1 MRSSPPLVLLLLLC
15 TATPAST
22 LLGDVCVTRFAHQ
35 HLSTRRRAAPVIGA
49 ATPDADIPP
58 PPPPPP
64 PAAASSM
71 VDIAPL
77 EPPTPPPSGSD
88 GVKSNGIAR
97 SGDAA
102 EIARA
107 AAATN
112 GVLINGAPVV
122 PPSNGAGGGTSASL
136 ASAMAAADAAAA
148 AAASILSTPA
158 QPPKRGPGRPRSAV
172 RRLTD
177 PASRD
182 GATRRGKK
190 KAAGGSNPTR
200 PMYDAGS
207 EVDSSVQWYVKTVS
221 SKQLE
226 LLTSAEELSLATEVQ
241 RMLALRRAQEELAE
255 KHGRAPSAAE
265 VGALLDEQGGA
276 AAAAAAA
283 AALSEEDV
291 RRQILAGERAR
302 EKLMMFNLR
311 LVLSIAKR
319 YTNKGLLM
327 EDLIQEGNLG
337 LLRATEK
344 FDPGRKLRFSTYAT
358 FWIRQGILRALA
370 THSRTIRVPA
380 YIHEFVMRLKRARA
394 VLTQQLGRA
403 ATNEELAAFLKVD
416 EAKIESVAQLPTTIS
431 LDTPVGQDKE
441 GGSIT
446 TLGELLPA
454 PEQPAESLLESAQ
467 LRAEL
472 DLLLTLAL
480 HSRER
485 DVLRLRYGLD
495 DGNAKTFAAIAEVM
509 GLGMSQVR
517 TLESRAL
524 ATLRRPHFVT
534 RLEEF
539 QGVEL

>member
-1 MRSSPPLVLLLLLC
+1 
-15 TATPAST
+15 
-22 LLGDVCVTRFAHQ
+22 
-35 HLSTRRRAAPVIGA
+35 
-49 ATPDADIPP
+49 
-58 PPPPPP
+58 
-64 PAAASSM
+64 
-71 VDIAPL
+71 
-77 EPPTPPPSGSD
+77 
-88 GVKSNGIAR
+88 
-97 SGDAA
+97 
-102 EIARA
+102 
-107 AAATN
+107 
-112 GVLINGAPVV
+112 
-122 PPSNGAGGGTSASL
+122 
-136 ASAMAAADAAAA
+136 
-148 AAASILSTPA
+148 
-158 QPPKRGPGRPRSAV
+158 
-172 RRLTD
+172 
-177 PASRD
+177 
-182 GATRRGKK
+182 
-190 KAAGGSNPTR
+190 
-200 PMYDAGS
+200 MYDAGS

-283 AALSEEDV
+283 ALSEEDV
-291 RRQILAGERAR
+291 RAQISAGEAAR
-302 EKLMMFNLR
+302 ERLMVCNLR

-319 YTNKGLLM
+319 YMNKGMQM

-416 EAKIESVAQLPTTIS
+416 EAKIESVAQPPTTIS

-485 DVLRLRYGLD
+485 DAAPALRPRRRQRED
-495 DGNAKTFAAIAEVM
+495 
-509 GLGMSQVR
+509 
-517 TLESRAL
+517 
-524 ATLRRPHFVT
+524 LRRDRGGHGPRHVAGAHARVART
-534 RLEEF
+534 GDAPPAALCDAAR
-539 QGVEL
+539 GVPGRGAVREKRRRR